1 MLTLFLARVRVRV
14 VVKLVRMVRV
24 VRVVRVKVVRLVRIL
39 VVRLVRL
46 IESLWFMVSVEN
58 GFLSKVAFSQGHKGQ
73 AKSCQCI

>member
-24 VRVVRVKVVRLVRIL
+24 VRVKVARLVRIL

-46 IESLWFMVSVEN
+46 IESLGFMVSVKN